1 MLLFARNESKI
12 RYPKYG
18 LGTPLNW
25 SAGPPVISRLE
36 GRATSHLPDPDIIAA
51 DIIEDLQ
58 AALEQFAAI
67 QTDLAGR

>member
-1 MLLFARNESKI
+1 ME
-12 RYPKYG
+12 
-18 LGTPLNW
+18 LGG
-25 SAGPPVISRLE
+25 SA
-36 GRATSHLPDPDIIAA
+36 TDNLPDPDIIAA